1 MEKEM
6 NLEELAE
13 QATPLAA
20 TDSDVT
26 NIEDDAPEEDD
37 GLIISDEDTN
47 EPEKKEEY
55 TGSGVVIDKPEK
67 NHNSQGNVVIGPLAN
82 KERNDDIA
90 RTMNELDEEIAE
102 AKKIHDKIKEKEAS
116 GEKVEKINNN
126 PEDESKE
133 EAKDNSDSDVK
144 ILIDKIGMG
153 TVTFTDEEKKRIRF
167 SKKIDLVEV
176 DTRELE
182 SIKVK
187 KVMKT
192 PKDFSILQRN
202 FNKAYSPIV
211 ALASGYTCKMKNL
224 SAAEVMNLYQPLGS
238 DTANSW
244 ADRWSI
250 IYDKIVDPSIGDFKD
265 FEDFCNKTAFTDYP
279 MFVYGL
285 LVSSYPEETTRSF
298 NCTND
303 KCTGKPENKDDKTFE
318 TKFNNRQMFRAD
330 EMTDKQ
336 KEIFSDII
344 HAAGNYVDAKAYAE
358 TKALVNQVKRVR
370 LDKEY
375 GVIAD
380 IYVPSISESIQRVHR
395 NMRPEFTDTDTSRVL
410 FTIAQNIKS
419 ILIPDF
425 DDPEGKSYYEVS
437 EIDAVMKVMNNFS
450 TIQLTNAM
458 NLVQK
463 INEITTLKFGIANVE
478 CPYCHQ
484 KYSAVDIDPSE
495 ELFRRVQDQ
504 MMFLS
509 E

>member
-6 NLEELAE
+6 NFDELVE
-13 QATPLAA
+13 QATPL
-20 TDSDVT
+20 TSNPDVT
-26 NIEDDAPEEDD
+26 NIGDEDEDD
-37 GLIISDEDTN
+37 GLIISDDDTK
-47 EPEKKEEY
+47 EEVKEEKNEY
-55 TGSGVVIDKPEK
+55 TGSGIVIDKPDK

-82 KERNDDIA
+82 KERTDDIA
-90 RTMNELDEEIAE
+90 RTMNEMDEEIAK
-102 AKKIHDKIKEKEAS
+102 AKKIHDEIKAREAK
-116 GEKVEKINNN
+116 GEVVEKVNNN
-126 PEDESKE
+126 STEEDK
-133 EAKDNSDSDVK
+133 KDSTNDKSDLT
-144 ILIDKIGMG
+144 ILIDKLGMG
-153 TVTFTDEEKKRIRF
+153 TVTFTEEERKRIQF
-167 SKKIDLVEV
+167 SKKINLVEV
-176 DTRELE
+176 DNRELE
-182 SIKVK
+182 TINIK

-202 FNKAYSPIV
+202 FNKAFSPIV
-211 ALASGYTCKMKNL
+211 AIGSGYTCKMKNL
-224 SAAEVMNLYQPLGS
+224 SAAEVMNLYQPLGN

-250 IYDKIVDPSIGDFKD
+250 IYDKIVDPSIGEFKD

-298 NCTND
+298 NCTNE

-318 TKFNNRQMFRAD
+318 TKFNNRQMFRSD

-336 KEIFSDII
+336 REIFTDII
-344 HAAGNYVDAKAYAE
+344 HASGNYVDAKTYAE
-358 TKALVNQVKRVR
+358 TKGLVNNVKRVL

-375 GVIAD
+375 GLVVE

-395 NMRPEFTDTDTSRVL
+395 NMKPEFTNNDTNRVL
-410 FTIAQNIKS
+410 FTLAQNIKS
-419 ILIPDF
+419 IYIPDF
-425 DDPEGKSYYEVS
+425 EDIEGNSYYEVS
-437 EIDAVMKVMNNFS
+437 EIDAVMKVMKDFS
-450 TIQLTNAM
+450 TMQLTNAM

-463 INEITTLKFGIANVE
+463 INEITTLKFGISHVE

>member
-1 MEKEM
+1 M
-6 NLEELAE
+6 EELAE
-13 QATPLAA
+13 QATPI
-20 TDSDVT
+20 TNDPDVT
-26 NIEDDAPEEDD
+26 NIPDDEDD
-37 GLIISDEDTN
+37 GLILSDEDTMDTSK
-47 EPEKKEEY
+47 EETSEKEY
-55 TGSGVVIDKPEK
+55 TGNGVVIDKPEK
-67 NHNSQGNVVIGPLAN
+67 NHNSQGNVVIGPMAN
-82 KERNDDIA
+82 KERADDIT
-90 RTMNELDEEIAE
+90 RTMNELDEEIAQ
-102 AKKIHDKIKEKEAS
+102 AKKIHDEIKAKEAA
-116 GEKVEKINNN
+116 GETVEKINNN
-126 PEDESKE
+126 DETEKSE
-133 EAKDNSDSDVK
+133 ENKTDDKSDVT

-153 TVTFTDEEKKRIRF
+153 TVTFTEEERKRINF
-167 SKKIDLVEV
+167 AKKIDLIEVEK
-176 DTRELE
+176 RELD

-250 IYDKIVDPSIGDFKD
+250 IYDKIVDPSIGEFKD

-330 EMTDKQ
+330 EMSDKQ
-336 KEIFSDII
+336 REIFTDII
-344 HAAGNYVDAKAYAE
+344 HAAGNYVDAKTYAE
-358 TKALVNQVKRVR
+358 TKGLVNQVKRVR

-375 GVIAD
+375 GIIAD

-425 DDPEGKSYYEVS
+425 DDEEATSFYEVS
-437 EIDAVMKVMNNFS
+437 EIDAVMKVMSNFS

-463 INEITTLKFGIANVE
+463 VNEIVTLKFGISNVE